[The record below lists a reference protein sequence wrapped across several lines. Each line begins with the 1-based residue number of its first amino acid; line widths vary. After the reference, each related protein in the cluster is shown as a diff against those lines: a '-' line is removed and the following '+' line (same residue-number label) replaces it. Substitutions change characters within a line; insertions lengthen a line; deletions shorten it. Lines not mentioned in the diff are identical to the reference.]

1 MGYNKKVSTKDF
13 ALFLPFLTIFL
24 FEVGRALGNI
34 SYYISLCVFL
44 YILVHEPVK
53 DFPRKLSFLFF
64 CFLILVSISAYG
76 QGLGEIKGLF
86 IFIFSSS
93 IALFFAYS
101 IRFDVLDKLYGFGLL
116 GLILLLS
123 IETIQAILFYMEN
136 ENGDPAVGISLWGL
150 VVISPFLLS
159 DKLCLSKKIFMF
171 IWVFVLVLLSGSRAE
186 IVALIFAVSIFFSVI
201 YSKFIISLMAFP
213 LAVVFSVFLNNFYR
227 ERDFS
232 FDGVESFLSRI
243 TSFRSD
249 MWFEAFRRDD
259 HDIFLGNGFSTS
271 YQLYEKVYAAS
282 VHNVFVELWWES
294 GILSVLAFIFFI
306 MLTVFFIIKNLSRF
320 DRLSNMEAL
329 IPILSLSICLTI
341 MMLDKSLYDLIPR
354 FYFFFFVGLALK
366 AHMYWKNNN
375 HAA

>member
-1 MGYNKKVSTKDF
+1 VGYNKISTKDF

-34 SYYISLCVFL
+34 SYYISLCIFL
-44 YILVHEPVK
+44 YFLVREPVK
-53 DFPRKLSFLFF
+53 NFPRKLGFLFF
-64 CFLILVSISAYG
+64 CFLLLVSISVCE
-76 QGLGEIKGLF
+76 QGPREIKDLLV
-86 IFIFSSS
+86 FIFSSS
-93 IALFFAYS
+93 VALFFAYN
-101 IRFDVLDKLYGFGLL
+101 IRFDDLDKLYSFGLL
-116 GLILLLS
+116 GLVLLLS
-123 IETIQAILFYMEN
+123 IETVQALLFYINN
-136 ENGDPAVGISLWGL
+136 ENGDPAIGISLWGL
-150 VVISPFLLS
+150 VVISPFFLS
-159 DKLCLSKKIFMF
+159 DKLCLSKKILMF

-186 IVALIFAVSIFFSVI
+186 FVALFFAVSIFFSVL
-201 YSKFIISLMAFP
+201 YRRFIISLIAIP

-259 HDIFLGNGFSTS
+259 HDILLGNGFSTS
-271 YQLYEKVYAAS
+271 YQLYEKVHAAS

-294 GILSVLAFIFFI
+294 GILSMLAFVFFI
-306 MLTVFFIIKNLSRF
+306 IFSGFFIIKNLSRF
-320 DRLSNMEAL
+320 DRVDNIEAL
-329 IPILSLSICLTI
+329 IPILSLSICFTI

-366 AHMYWKNNN
+366 AHIYWKNNN
-375 HAA
+375 YAA